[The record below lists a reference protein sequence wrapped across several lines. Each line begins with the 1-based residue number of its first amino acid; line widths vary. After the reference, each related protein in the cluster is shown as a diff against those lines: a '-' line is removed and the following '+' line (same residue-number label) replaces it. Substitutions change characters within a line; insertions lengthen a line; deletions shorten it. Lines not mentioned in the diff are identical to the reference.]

1 MSATVTT
8 PRPHVLIVG
17 AGLGGVLLGAL
28 LERCNIPYT
37 VFERASSVKPLGSA
51 MAVGAQ
57 MMPIIEQLGLYE
69 KLAAAGKRFHSSLLV
84 SESKQILLSMDFL
97 PAEEFS
103 GYPSYIIA
111 RPLLYELFLSKVPVH
126 KILFGKRVLTIVE
139 EDDKVKIQTADNV
152 VYEGDILVG
161 ADGAYSA
168 VRQQLYNR
176 LKKEGKLPKS
186 DQEDLLF
193 SCTCLVGQTVPL
205 DPKEFPQ
212 LADPLQP
219 FISTIGKNR
228 PYTWT
233 LFTTAQNTVCWMSLH
248 HLDRKSSKVAEEQRC
263 RNSDNSEW
271 GPQAAQA
278 MADETRHF
286 PITFG
291 DGSLT
296 LGDLYDKTPK
306 DLMSKVML
314 EEKVFETWYSGR
326 TVLLGDACHK
336 LNPAGG
342 TGAMTA
348 MHDAIALA
356 NLIYAIPANTA
367 EEIEKVFAEYQAE
380 RLPPTIEKYDGSQ
393 MLSKL
398 VSKSFAGVIA
408 LYLARLVPRWLWRA
422 YVKKSL
428 MLRPYAGF
436 MKAVENRGPVAAVP
450 TPSTEKARS
459 LYDKRTGVV
468 AV

>member
-1 MSATVTT
+1 
-8 PRPHVLIVG
+8 
-17 AGLGGVLLGAL
+17 
-28 LERCNIPYT
+28 
-37 VFERASSVKPLGSA
+37 SA

-69 KLAAAGKRFHSSLLV
+69 KLVAAGKRFNSSLLV
-84 SESKQILLSMDFL
+84 SESKQTLLSMNFL
-97 PAEEFS
+97 PAEELS

-126 KILFGKRVLTIVE
+126 KILFGKRVLTISE
-139 EDDKVKIQTADNV
+139 ENDKVKIQTADNV

-168 VRQQLYNR
+168 IRQQLYNR
-176 LKKEGKLPKS
+176 LKKEGNLPKS
-186 DQEDLLF
+186 DQEDLPF

-212 LADPLQP
+212 LANPLQP
-219 FISTIGKNR
+219 FVSTIGKNK

-248 HLDRKSSKVAEEQRC
+248 HLDRKTSKVAEDQRF
-263 RNSDNSEW
+263 RNIDNSEW

-314 EEKVFETWYSGR
+314 EEKVFKTWYSGR
-326 TVLLGDACHK
+326 T

-342 TGAMTA
+342 AGALTA

-356 NLIYAIPANTA
+356 NLIYTIPSNTA

-436 MKAVENRGPVAAVP
+436 MKAVENRGPVAATP
-450 TPSTEKARS
+450 TPSTEKAKG
-459 LYDKRTGVV
+459 LYDKRTGV
-468 AV
+468 AAF